1 MKTYKIY
8 FLALLM
14 GLMGCEDI
22 LDKEPLSS
30 VSEAKAFQKIEDVD
44 AALIGVYSS
53 ISRGSS
59 GYAHFLNLEI
69 PTALSDNVV
78 RIGNVKFSSNNIYDL
93 SFAPVETVWQSDLI
107 WNDFYT
113 GIARANIVIRNIE
126 GFGDGTQVE
135 RDNAKGEALA
145 LRGLLHFDLMRLYA
159 PAYSEA
165 NRTALAVPYLKDI
178 SQDLVARNTMEEVF
192 TYAIEDLE
200 DAADLLDDTH
210 TSWRISK
217 SAVQAIL
224 SRVYLYKKEYSK
236 VVSASNE
243 VIKLGKNRLVT
254 RDAYSDVWND
264 LDSEID
270 SEVIFRLRYTGA
282 KNETASNGGIFF
294 SGPSPFSPSG
304 GYQFNPSPDL
314 FALYNQSTDVRFS
327 NLFEEDPAVPGTYGI
342 VKYPGR
348 AELAGHPMFPKKAN
362 DMKMIRMSEV
372 YLNKAEALLKSGG
385 SDSDILSTLNE
396 IRSRRIEGFVS
407 PNESGLALETAVYN
421 ERRKELAFEGLRFY
435 DLKRWNRALVRSG
448 EELLPANDYRFT
460 FPLPYEEL
468 QRNTNLKQNTGY

>member
-1 MKTYKIY
+1 MLI
-8 FLALLM
+8 
-14 GLMGCEDI
+14 GLYSCEVI

-30 VSEAKAFQKIEDVD
+30 VSEAKAFQEIDDFD
-44 AALIGVYSS
+44 AALIGVYST
-53 ISRGSS
+53 ISRGLS

-78 RIGNVKFSSNNIYDL
+78 RIGNVDFSSNNIYDL
-93 SFAPVETVWQSDLI
+93 SFAPVETVWQSDQV

-113 GIARANIVIRNIE
+113 GIARANIIIRNIE

-165 NRTALAVPYLKDI
+165 NKTALAVPYLKEITQAD
-178 SQDLVARNTMEEVF
+178 VVRNTMEEVYA
-192 TYAIEDLE
+192 YAIEDLE
-200 DAADLLDDTH
+200 MAAELLDDEH
-210 TSWRISK
+210 NSWRISK
-217 SAVQAIL
+217 SAIQAIL
-224 SRVYLYKKEYSK
+224 SRVYLYKKEYAKSVDAANK
-236 VVSASNE
+236 V
-243 VIKLGKNRLVT
+243 IQLGKNTLAE
-254 RDAYSDVWND
+254 RDAYSGVWND
-264 LDSEID
+264 LDAEID
-270 SEVIFRLRYTGA
+270 GEVIFRLRYTGA
-282 KNETASNGGIFF
+282 KNESASNGGVFF

-304 GYQFNPSPDL
+304 GYKFNPSQELFDL
-314 FALYNQSTDVRFS
+314 YDQVADVRFS
-327 NLFEEDPAVPGTYGI
+327 SLFEEDEAVPGTYGI

-348 AELAGHPMFPKKAN
+348 AELAGHPAFPKKAN

-385 SDSDILSTLNE
+385 TDSDILSILNE
-396 IRSRRIEGFVS
+396 IRSRRISGFVS
-407 PNESGLALETAVYN
+407 PNESGADLEAAVYN

-435 DLKRWNRALVRSG
+435 DLKRWNQALVRSG

-468 QRNTNLKQNTGY
+468 QRNVNLDQNPGH